1 MSQDDF
7 GVIQGFLGVFG
18 GFLRDSGDYCG
29 FLGYFNDYRN
39 KARAVDSSVTKALM
53 IRPFIAARNGSIFA
67 LPQAIPTTIRASEA
81 RT

>member
-1 MSQDDF
+1 MRILADSVVF
-7 GVIQGFLGVFG
+7 CVILGVIV
-18 GFLRDSGDYCG
+18 DYCG

-39 KARAVDSSVTKALM
+39 NVRAVDSSVTKALM

>member
-1 MSQDDF
+1 MILAGFWQDS
-7 GVIQGFLGVFG
+7 GGFC

-39 KARAVDSSVTKALM
+39 NTRAVDSSVTKALM